1 MRGKLLVVSGPSGTG
16 VRDIVGAV
24 LESRSDCAA
33 VTPVTARKKKS
44 GERDGVGF
52 YFYDLDAWS
61 ALRESGGLL
70 ETTVFAGNDY
80 GTSRR
85 LVEEQLNAGRHVLL
99 TLELARAAQVKRNMP
114 EALCVY
120 MEPSDPA
127 LLAARCREVSR
138 SEVECRVRLE
148 MAERERAQSA
158 FCDFRIPTDE
168 PDTAVCALNALL
180 DEK

>member
-16 VRDIVGAV
+16 VRDIVGTV
-24 LESRSDCAA
+24 LESRSDCTA
-33 VTPVTARKKKS
+33 VTPVTSRKRKS

-52 YFYDLDAWS
+52 YFYDLEAWK

-70 ETTVFAGNDY
+70 ETTTFAGNDY
-80 GTSRR
+80 GTSRQ

-114 EALCVY
+114 EAICVY

-127 LLAARCREVSR
+127 LLAARCREASR
-138 SEVECRVRLE
+138 SEMECRVRLE
-148 MAERERAQSA
+148 MAQRERAHA
-158 FCDFRIPTDE
+158 VFCDCRIPTDE
-168 PDTAVCALNALL
+168 PAEAIRALNALL
-180 DEK
+180 DR